1 MNKEHCVFIHTNP
14 KQMLGA
20 IVAEH
25 ALRRNSKHNER
36 FDVRV
41 INTEDHPFLK
51 QHEGQKYLRD
61 GVERVWLNDDLQ
73 SFTPLRFMPP
83 ELMDYRGRAVI
94 MDPDIFA
101 VGDIWELLSRDM
113 QGKAI
118 WCRSRSGTKGVI
130 DKCMASSVMLLD
142 NAKLTHWR
150 TEEQFRSMFEFR
162 LDYSD
167 WICLKHEDRATLG
180 LLEPEWNDFD
190 HLSARTKMLHTT
202 RRKTQPWKTGLPV
215 DWRPAE
221 RFRLFPPIGW
231 LMRAR
236 RKLFGEYAFL
246 GSYKAHPDANQ
257 ERLFF
262 GLLRECV
269 ENGLVSEEMLRHEM
283 RENHVRHDAFDVL
296 ARTPALAP
304 PGQPPIA
311 LPS

>member
-41 INTEDHPFLK
+41 ISTEDHSFLR

-94 MDPDIFA
+94 IDPDIFA

-118 WCRSRSGTKGVI
+118 WCRSRSGTKGII
-130 DKCMASSVMLLD
+130 DKCMASSVMLLE
-142 NAKLTHWR
+142 NAKLTHWKA
-150 TEEQFRSMFEFR
+150 EAQFHARRSGSSSR
-162 LDYSD
+162 S
-167 WICLKHEDRATLG
+167 G
-180 LLEPEWNDFD
+180 
-190 HLSARTKMLHTT
+190 TT
-202 RRKTQPWKTGLPV
+202 SITCP
-215 DWRPAE
+215 
-221 RFRLFPPIGW
+221 
-231 LMRAR
+231 RAR
-236 RKLFGEYAFL
+236 RC
-246 GSYKAHPDANQ
+246 ST
-257 ERLFF
+257 
-262 GLLRECV
+262 
-269 ENGLVSEEMLRHEM
+269 RHG
-283 RENHVRHDAFDVL
+283 
-296 ARTPALAP
+296 ARRSR
-304 PGQPPIA
+304 GRRVC
-311 LPS
+311 PSTGARRNDSVCSRPSAG